1 MGMVV
6 IRHKVKDTAHGV
18 QVTYRRTGRVLV
30 ALDPMRIDPK
40 GEELTFLVRA
50 RKAAFAKVQSLGWL
64 T

>member
-1 MGMVV
+1 
-6 IRHKVKDTAHGV
+6 
-18 QVTYRRTGRVLV
+18 VLV